1 MKNKAQIKLK
11 WKLEEMF
18 ITDIT
23 AKIGI
28 HNVSHLQSNIKNVG
42 NTIKKW
48 AKNLHKHFVHTERK
62 LKSKYI
68 KILDLLSNQ

>member
-11 WKLEEMF
+11 WKLEEIF

-42 NTIKKW
+42 NPIKKNGQRIFINTSYTQ
-48 AKNLHKHFVHTERK
+48 KEN
-62 LKSKYI
+62 
-68 KILDLLSNQ
+68 

>member
-11 WKLEEMF
+11 WKLEEIF

-42 NTIKKW
+42 NPIKKMD
-48 AKNLHKHFVHTERK
+48 KEF
-62 LKSKYI
+62 S
-68 KILDLLSNQ
+68 

>member
-11 WKLEEMF
+11 WKLEEIF

-42 NTIKKW
+42 NTIKKGQRICINTSYTQ
-48 AKNLHKHFVHTERK
+48 KEN
-62 LKSKYI
+62 
-68 KILDLLSNQ
+68 